1 MINANDNKTLA
12 GEKFTDDQQC
22 ELVFGPGAT
31 ICSYMPTCSRLWCT
45 TNLQEGCRTQHMPW
59 ADGTKCGDNLW
70 CQKGHCVARNRSALV
85 PIDGSWGAWSE

>member
-31 ICSYMPTCSRLWCT
+31 ICSYMPTCS
-45 TNLQEGCRTQHMPW
+45 
-59 ADGTKCGDNLW
+59 DGTKCGDNLW

-85 PIDGSWGAWSE
+85 PVDGSWGAWSE